1 MSVKHLREFII
12 PKSAKTVKNPNK
24 GHIKFVTVEVELFA
38 RCSLLFARCSLVFTR
53 FSLLFAR
60 CSLLFAC
67 CLLISA
73 RCSLLFA
80 RCLLLFALCSLLFTG
95 CLRRNSEKHFLSKSK
110 QKVLHITLYK
120 KFNL

>member
-38 RCSLLFARCSLVFTR
+38 RCSLLFARCSL
-53 FSLLFAR
+53 
-60 CSLLFAC
+60 LFAC

-80 RCLLLFALCSLLFTG
+80 RCLLLFARCSLLFTG